1 METHGDANSGRGGN
15 FGESAMNILITGGAG
30 FIGSNIAEF
39 HLGRGDRVVAV
50 DDLSTGSE
58 ANVREFEDNDRFR
71 FAKADIL
78 EWDQLAREVA
88 AADRIYHMAAV
99 VGMFRVL
106 KEPVRVTRVNV
117 MGTERLLD
125 AIAKSGRK
133 PQVVIASSSSVY
145 GHCHSGELREDI
157 ELVFAPRKGGL
168 TGYALSKLTNE
179 VQAMAY
185 QQEYGLSVAIP
196 RLFNAVG
203 PHQTGA
209 YGFVLPRFVKQALA
223 GEALTVFGDGT
234 QTRSFCDV
242 RDTVVA
248 LDLLAG
254 NPADYGQPVNVGNTR
269 EIRILDLANMVIER
283 AASKSTIEFVPF
295 ERAYGEKFEHI
306 TQRRPVEDRLERLT
320 GFHPKW
326 SLEMTIDNLIDRNR
340 GAGVKEGRL
349 S

>member
-1 METHGDANSGRGGN
+1 
-15 FGESAMNILITGGAG
+15 MNIFITGGAG
-30 FIGSNIAEF
+30 FIGSNLVEF
-39 HLGRGDRVVAV
+39 HLNRGDQVMAV

-71 FAKADIL
+71 FTKADIL
-78 EWDQLAREVA
+78 AWNQLAEEVA

-106 KEPVRVTRVNV
+106 KEPVRVTQVNV
-117 MGTERLLD
+117 GGTERLLD
-125 AIAKSGRK
+125 AVAKSGRK

-145 GHCHSGELREDI
+145 GHCHGGELREDI

-185 QQEYGLSVAIP
+185 MQEYGIPVAIP

-223 GEALTVFGDGT
+223 GEPLTVFGDGT

-254 NPADYGQPVNVGNTR
+254 NSADWGQPVNVGNTR
-269 EIRILDLANMVIER
+269 EISILDLARMVIER
-283 AASKSTIEFVPF
+283 ADSKSTIEFIPF
-295 ERAYGEKFEHI
+295 DKAYGERFEHI
-306 TQRRPVEDRLERLT
+306 TQRRPIEDKLESLT
-320 GFHPKW
+320 GFHPAW
-326 SLEMTIDNLIDRNR
+326 TLEMTVDNLIERNR
-340 GAGVKEGRL
+340 TSGVQEARL